1 MPGIREDWFPTSIW
15 YFDAEPGDATAA
27 ALAAL
32 LGGGAATSADELAG
46 RAEIASFTALVVRNA
61 LEVARFDRWD
71 LERVEPRLAQA
82 VAVTS
87 GSAHVPES
95 DAGTPLRGVYV
106 VSAPEKGG
114 SLHFDDPR
122 SLPTVS
128 VTPVVE
134 YTPWTFRRVTYAPV
148 PGRMLLFPG
157 WLRAG
162 VEPAAAGAPGVSIHF
177 SVTVAAREPA

>member
-15 YFDAEPGDATAA
+15 YFDAEPGDGTAA

-32 LGGGAATSADELAG
+32 LAGGAAPPAGELAG
-46 RAEIASFTALVVRNA
+46 RAEIASFTALVLRNA
-61 LEVARFDRWD
+61 LEVARFERWD
-71 LERVEPRLAQA
+71 LERAEPRLARA
-82 VAVTS
+82 VAVAS
-87 GSAHVPES
+87 GSAHAP
-95 DAGTPLRGVYV
+95 DPGAALPLCGVYV

-128 VTPVVE
+128 VPPVVE
-134 YTPWTFRRVTYAPV
+134 YTPWTFRRITYAPV